1 MKCVKCASE
10 NVCKNG
16 FISEKQRYKC
26 KNCGYNFTKG
36 RPSKPLHLKRLALQL
51 YLEGLGFRSIGK
63 VLKVSHV
70 SVHNWIRNFGQK
82 IEELRKNNEISIVKI
97 DEMHTFIGS
106 KKTAVGSGFLLIG
119 FEKSSSTSL
128 LVIGESK
135 TEKSSITQ

>member
-26 KNCGYNFTKG
+26 KKCGYNFTKG

-51 YLEGLGFRSIGK
+51 YLEGLGFRSIGR

-70 SVHNWIRNFGQK
+70 SVLNWIKSFGATEGRRSQTA
-82 IEELRKNNEISIVKI
+82 EELRSETEISIVKI

-106 KKTAVGSGFLLIG
+106 KKTAVSSGFL
-119 FEKSSSTSL
+119 SNY
-128 LVIGESK
+128 
-135 TEKSSITQ
+135 

>member
-1 MKCVKCASE
+1 MKCLKCNSHE
-10 NVCKNG
+10 LCKNG
-16 FISEKQRYKC
+16 VNTGIQRYKC
-26 KNCGYNFTKG
+26 KNCGYNFTTG

-82 IEELRKNNEISIVKI
+82 IKELRKNNEISIVKI